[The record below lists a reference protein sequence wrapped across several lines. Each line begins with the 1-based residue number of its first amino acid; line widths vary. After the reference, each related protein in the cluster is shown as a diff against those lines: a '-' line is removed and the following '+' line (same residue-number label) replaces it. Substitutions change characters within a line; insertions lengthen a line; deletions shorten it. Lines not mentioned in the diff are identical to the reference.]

1 METASDTLLRPL
13 EHSIKLPIFEGPL
26 DLLLFLIRKDEIDIC
41 DIPITSITSQYLEV
55 LHGME
60 ELKLEVAGEFFVMAA
75 TLMHIKS
82 RMLLPKNEQAV
93 EGGFEDEEADPRWEL
108 VQQLLEYKKFK
119 EAATDLSTLIAD
131 ARDLIPRKYR
141 PSKKDRFRRPLVPP
155 DKFDVW
161 NAFNLVLRRLQ
172 EKITVGNIHDERVTV
187 ADQMEHILNELEKS
201 GRTPLSQLF
210 GESGQSLVVV
220 ISTFLALLELVRL
233 KRVTMSQREPFD
245 DIDCALIK

>member
-1 METASDTLLRPL
+1 METVSDALVKPL
-13 EHSIKLPIFEGPL
+13 EHSVKLPIFEGPL

-82 RMLLPKNEQAV
+82 RMLLPKSEQAV
-93 EGGFEDEEADPRWEL
+93 EGGLEDEEADPRWEL

-119 EAATDLSTLIAD
+119 EAATDLSTLITD
-131 ARDLIPRKYR
+131 AWDLIPRKYR
-141 PSKKDRFRRPLVPP
+141 PLKKDRFRRPLVAP
-155 DKFDVW
+155 DRFDIW

-187 ADQMEHILNELEKS
+187 ADQMEHILNELETS
-201 GRTPLSQLF
+201 GRTPFSQLF
-210 GESGQSLVVV
+210 GDSGKSLVVL

-233 KRVTMSQREPFD
+233 KRVTVSQRQPFD